1 MQNSRKNF
9 TNLPLI
15 LFWAASKET
24 KRIFFVKWHTLQK
37 MMIIIPKILFPFS
50 IREFPK
56 NDIGYIEWPL
66 VQKVESYW
74 SSLFC
79 ENFFIF
85 YYNRKKINPVGFCG
99 QKSYQCTH
107 KFLMIYCMN
116 GKIPSTK
123 YICSAIFT
131 ALNLVKIVTYLYI
144 CQQFWKT
151 CSIYQFVVNVLYSM

>member
-1 MQNSRKNF
+1 M
-9 TNLPLI
+9 I
-15 LFWAASKET
+15 
-24 KRIFFVKWHTLQK
+24 
-37 MMIIIPKILFPFS
+37 IIIPKILFPFS

-56 NDIGYIEWPL
+56 NMIGYIEWPL

-85 YYNRKKINPVGFCG
+85 YYNRKKINPAGFCG

-116 GKIPSTK
+116 GKILSTK
-123 YICSAIFT
+123 YICSAFHNYMNVCSSIRT
-131 ALNLVKIVTYLYI
+131 WVREMKQMVKTLFCLLHHVIL
-144 CQQFWKT
+144 K
-151 CSIYQFVVNVLYSM
+151 FVHSSTGRNDEKSLTLE